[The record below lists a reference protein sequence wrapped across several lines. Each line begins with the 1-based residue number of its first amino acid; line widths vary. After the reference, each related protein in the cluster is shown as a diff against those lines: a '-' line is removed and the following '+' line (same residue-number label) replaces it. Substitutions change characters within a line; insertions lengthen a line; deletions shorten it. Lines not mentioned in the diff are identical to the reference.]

1 MKKLDCP
8 QCGAA
13 ITDEKCPYCGAVF
26 YDFSAI
32 TLNEPCYIKIKA
44 RSGDK
49 EFLLRAKVMPREMNV
64 TVRPCY
70 IEAAEW
76 DGAIVRPRRITHNE
90 GEIEMRFQIVEN
102 IGEKLYEVEA
112 LEDVEKEA
120 SNGY

>member
-49 EFLLRAKVMPREMNV
+49 EFLLRAKVIPRVMSV

-70 IEAAEW
+70 AEAKEW
-76 DGAIVRPRRITHNE
+76 NGTIVVPRRLTHEE
-90 GEIEMRFQIVEN
+90 GEIEMEFQMVED
-102 IGEKLYEVEA
+102 IGEKLYEVEM
-112 LEDVEKEA
+112 LEEGE
-120 SNGY
+120 

>member
-1 MKKLDCP
+1 MKRQDCP

-44 RSGDK
+44 RGGDK
-49 EFLLRAKVMPREMNV
+49 DFLIRTKVIPRVMNV

-70 IEAAEW
+70 VEAMEW
-76 DGAIVRPRRITHNE
+76 YGTIVRPRRLTHLE
-90 GEIEMRFQIVEN
+90 GEIEMQFEMVED
-102 IGEKLYEVEA
+102 IGGELYKLEA
-112 LEDVEKEA
+112 LKEGDEK
-120 SNGY
+120 

>member
-49 EFLLRAKVMPREMNV
+49 EFLLRAKVLPRVMRV

-70 IEAAEW
+70 IEAMEW
-76 DGAIVRPRRITHNE
+76 NGTIVRPQRITHEE
-90 GEIEMRFQIVEN
+90 GEIEMQFQMVED
-102 IGEKLYEVEA
+102 IGEKLYEVER
-112 LEDVEKEA
+112 LEKGEA
-120 SNGY
+120 K

>member
-44 RSGDK
+44 RGSDK
-49 EFLLRAKVMPREMNV
+49 EFLLRAKVLPRVMNI
-64 TVRPCY
+64 TVRPCF
-70 IEAAEW
+70 IEAMDW
-76 DGAIVRPRRITHNE
+76 YGTIGRPRRISHNE
-90 GEIEMRFQIVEN
+90 GEIEMRFQMVED
-102 IGEKLYEVEA
+102 IGEKLYEVKK
-112 LEDVEKEA
+112 LEEGE
-120 SNGY
+120 SE

>member
-49 EFLLRAKVMPREMNV
+49 DFLLRAKVLPRVMSV

-70 IEAAEW
+70 VEAVEW
-76 DGAIVRPRRITHNE
+76 NGTIVSPRRLTHEE
-90 GEIEMRFQIVEN
+90 GEIEMQFQMVED
-102 IGEKLYEVEA
+102 IGKKLYEFEA

-120 SNGY
+120 SGG

>member
-1 MKKLDCP
+1 MRKLDCP

-49 EFLLRAKVMPREMNV
+49 EFLLRAKVLPRVMNI
-64 TVRPCY
+64 TVRPHY
-70 IEAAEW
+70 IEAMEW
-76 DGAIVRPRRITHNE
+76 DGTIVRPRRISHDE
-90 GEIEMRFQIVEN
+90 GQIEMRFDIVED
-102 IGEKLYEVEA
+102 IGEKLYEVEK
-112 LEDVEKEA
+112 LGEGEEK
-120 SNGY
+120 

>member
-1 MKKLDCP
+1 MKKLNCP

-26 YDFSAI
+26 YDFSTI
-32 TLNEPCYIKIKA
+32 TLNEPCYIRIKA

-70 IEAAEW
+70 SEAVEW
-76 DGAIVRPRRITHNE
+76 NGTIVRPRRITHE
-90 GEIEMRFQIVEN
+90 DCEIEMRFQMVEN
-102 IGEKLYEVEA
+102 IGEELYKIEA
-112 LEDVEKEA
+112 LKE
-120 SNGY
+120 GEPE

>member
-49 EFLLRAKVMPREMNV
+49 EFLLRAKVIPREMNV

-70 IEAAEW
+70 AEAVEW
-76 DGAIVRPRRITHNE
+76 NGGLIQSRLTHSE
-90 GEIEMRFQIVEN
+90 GEIEMRFDMVEDIV
-102 IGEKLYEVEA
+102 GELYKIEA
-112 LEDVEKEA
+112 LEEGEKNEID
-120 SNGY
+120 